1 MATEIP
7 NKIEDLPTSEARF
20 IGKAVPRVED
30 PALITGEVEFI
41 DNVSLPGMLHC
52 AILRSPLAHGKI
64 ESIKIDEALALPGV
78 VAIVTG
84 DDAVKWS
91 NPPMT
96 MPEGWGDLPLAA
108 HKVRFVGEPVAAVAA
123 TSRYIAEDALELID
137 VDYEPLEV
145 VSDPFKAVQND
156 DGPLV
161 FEERGNNIMLQ
172 RTFTWG
178 DIDAA
183 FAEADHV
190 IDGAFRWNRMGANP
204 TETFGCITEWNPRSL
219 DLVIRASIQ
228 APMFTALARCGVLG
242 LPSNKVRL
250 ITYPHGG
257 SFGGKG
263 LPRGID
269 ITAIL
274 SRKAGGKPVKWIE
287 DRIEYLTAGASQAWD
302 RHYEASLAVKADG
315 TFTGFRVKL
324 MDDIGANGEG
334 YGSISAAKVLTAF
347 TGPYTI
353 GTAEYDLTL
362 ACTNKVPAHPY
373 RGMGP
378 PPHNF
383 VLESLVDMTAR
394 KLNIDPAE
402 LRRKNF
408 IQPEQF
414 PYTIPSGNEYDS
426 GSYEA
431 VLDKVLEMSGYKQ
444 LREQQAQARAAG
456 RLVGIGVA
464 SAIEPGVMD
473 PNAYAIIGMPGI
485 GQPEGATVAFDVL
498 GNVTVRVGFSL
509 EGQGQYTLITQLV
522 ADYFGLEMSNI
533 SVLCL
538 DTQTA
543 PPAYGPG
550 GSRLGVAI
558 TGAVLGACERIREK
572 MITVAAGVFQ
582 APPEA
587 LQLNDGIIGIPGV
600 EQAQLPVAAVAGMM
614 LGRSDLLPPEIDPRP
629 EATYAWTAAGR
640 TEADDQ
646 GRAKSY
652 LTAAQAV
659 HVVAVE
665 IDRETGATKITGY
678 WVVDDCGTRLN
689 PATVEGQLQGSIA
702 QGIGAAL
709 LEEYLYD
716 EDGQPLV
723 TNYMTYLMPTASD
736 VPIAVKGE
744 VVTPSP
750 FTPLGAKGCGEGAI
764 HTTPATIMCA
774 INDALAPL
782 GTQATEVPASPMRVW
797 KLIQEAEAS
806 ASS

>member
-1 MATEIP
+1 MTKIP
-7 NKIEDLPTSEARF
+7 NKIEDLPTSKTRF
-20 IGKAVPRVED
+20 VGKAVPRVED

-41 DNVSLPGMLHC
+41 DNASRPGMLHC
-52 AILRSPLAHGKI
+52 AILRSPFAHAKI
-64 ESIKIDEALALPGV
+64 ESIDLEEALELPGV

-84 DDAVKWS
+84 EDAVKWTT
-91 NPPMT
+91 PPMT

-145 VSDPFKAVQND
+145 VSNPFEAIE
-156 DGPLV
+156 GEEGSLV

-178 DIDAA
+178 EVDQVFD
-183 FAEADHV
+183 EADHV
-190 IDGAFRWNRMGANP
+190 IEQKFRWNRMGANP

-219 DLVIRASIQ
+219 DMTIRASVQ
-228 APMFTALARCGVLG
+228 APNFTALARAAVFQ
-242 LPSNKVRL
+242 LPTNKVRL

-287 DRIEYLTAGASQAWD
+287 DRVEYLTAGAGQAWD
-302 RHYEASLAVKADG
+302 RHYDAQLAVKADG

-324 MDDIGANGEG
+324 VDDIGANGEG

-353 GTAEYDLTL
+353 GAAEYDLTL
-362 ACTNKVPAHPY
+362 VATNKVPAHPY

-378 PPHNF
+378 PPHFF

-394 KLNIDPAE
+394 KLDIDPAE
-402 LRRKNF
+402 LRRRNF
-408 IQPEQF
+408 IAPDQF

-426 GSYEA
+426 GQYEV
-431 VLDKVLEMSGYKQ
+431 VLDKALEMAEYTK
-444 LREQQAQARAAG
+444 LREEQSKARAAG
-456 RLVGIGVA
+456 RLVGVGVV
-464 SAIEPGVMD
+464 SIIEPGVMD
-473 PNAYAIIGMPGI
+473 PNAYAIIGMPGV

-522 ADYFGLEMSNI
+522 ADFFGLEMSQI

-538 DTQTA
+538 DTLTA

-558 TGAVLGACERIREK
+558 TGAVLGACGRIKDK

-582 APPEA
+582 APEEA
-587 LQLNDGIIGIPGV
+587 VQLNDGIIGIPGV

-614 LGRSDLLPPEIDPRP
+614 LGRSDLLPPQIDPRP

-640 TEADDQ
+640 TEPDEQ

-652 LTAAQAV
+652 LTAAQSV
-659 HVVAVE
+659 HIARVE
-665 IDRETGATKITGY
+665 IDRETGETKINGY

-689 PATVEGQLQGSIA
+689 PATLEGQLQGSIA

-723 TNYMTYLMPTASD
+723 TNYMNYLMPTASD
-736 VPIAVKGE
+736 VPLAVKGE

-764 HTTPATIMCA
+764 HATPSAVMCA
-774 INDALAPL
+774 INDALAPE
-782 GTQATEVPASPMRVW
+782 GKQATEVPASPMRIW
-797 KLIQEAEAS
+797 KLLREEGS
-806 ASS
+806 

>member
-1 MATEIP
+1 VTEIP
-7 NKIEDLPTSEARF
+7 KAIDDLPTSEARF
-20 IGKAVPRVED
+20 VGKAVPRVED

-52 AILRSPLAHGKI
+52 AILRSPFAHAKI
-64 ESIKIDEALALPGV
+64 ESIDLEEALALPGV
-78 VAIVTG
+78 VAIATG
-84 DDAVKWS
+84 EDALKWTTA
-91 NPPMT
+91 PMT

-137 VDYEPLEV
+137 IDYEPLEV
-145 VSDPFKAVQND
+145 VSDPFAAIEGEE
-156 DGPLV
+156 GPLV
-161 FEERGNNIMLQ
+161 FEERGNNIMMQ

-178 DIDAA
+178 EVDDA
-183 FAEADHV
+183 FAQADHV
-190 IDGAFRWNRMGANP
+190 IEQKFRWNRMGANP

-219 DLVIRASIQ
+219 DMTIRASIQ
-228 APMFTALARCGVLG
+228 APIFTALARAAVFQ

-274 SRKAGGKPVKWIE
+274 SRKAGGKPIKWIE
-287 DRIEYLTAGASQAWD
+287 DRIEYLTAGAGQAWD
-302 RHYEASLAVKADG
+302 RHYEAKLAVKADG
-315 TFTGFRVKL
+315 TFTAFRVKL
-324 MDDIGANGEG
+324 VDDIGANGEG

-353 GTAEYDLTL
+353 GVAEYDLTL
-362 ACTNKVPAHPY
+362 VATNKVPAHPY

-378 PPHNF
+378 PPHFF

-394 KLNIDPAE
+394 QLGIDPAE

-408 IQPEQF
+408 IAPDQF

-426 GSYEA
+426 GQYEV
-431 VLDKVLEMSGYKQ
+431 VLDKALALAGYDK
-444 LREQQAQARAAG
+444 LREEQKLARERG
-456 RLVGIGVA
+456 CTMGIGIV
-464 SAIEPGVMD
+464 SIIEPGVMD

-485 GQPEGATVAFDVL
+485 GQPEGATVSFDVL

-522 ADYFGLEMSNI
+522 ADYFGLEMSQI
-533 SVLCL
+533 SVRCL
-538 DTQTA
+538 DTHSA
-543 PPAYGPG
+543 PPSYGPG

-558 TGAVLGACERIREK
+558 TGAVLGACERIKDK
-572 MITVAAGVFQ
+572 MLTVTAGVFQ
-582 APPEA
+582 APKEA
-587 LQLNDGIIGIPGV
+587 LQFKDGIFGIPGV
-600 EQAQLPVAAVAGMM
+600 DEAQLPVAAVAGMM

-640 TEADDQ
+640 TEPDDQ

-652 LTAAQAV
+652 LTAAQSV
-659 HVVAVE
+659 HIAQVE
-665 IDRETGATKITGY
+665 VDAKTGFTEIKGY

-689 PATVEGQLQGSIA
+689 PATLEGQLQGSIA

-723 TNYMTYLMPTASD
+723 TNYMNYLMPTASD
-736 VPIAVKGE
+736 VPLAVKGE

-764 HTTPATIMCA
+764 HATPSAILCA

-782 GTQATEVPASPMRVW
+782 GKQATEVPASPMRLC
-797 KLIQEAEAS
+797 KLLHEDGN
-806 ASS
+806 

>member
-1 MATEIP
+1 LTEIP
-7 NKIEDLPTSEARF
+7 NKIEQLPTSEARF
-20 IGKAVPRVED
+20 VGKAVPRVED

-52 AILRSPLAHGKI
+52 AILRSPFAHAKI
-64 ESIKIDEALALPGV
+64 ESIDLEEALELPGV

-84 DDAVKWS
+84 DDAVKWTT
-91 NPPMT
+91 PPMT

-145 VSDPFKAVQND
+145 VSDPFEAIKD
-156 DGPLV
+156 EEGPLV
-161 FEERGNNIMLQ
+161 FEERGNNIMLK

-178 DIDAA
+178 EVDQA
-183 FAEADHV
+183 FSEADHV
-190 IDGAFRWNRMGANP
+190 IEQKFRWNRMGANP

-219 DLVIRASIQ
+219 DMTIRASIQ
-228 APMFTALARCGVLG
+228 APNFTALARAAVFQ
-242 LPSNKVRL
+242 LPTNKVRL
-250 ITYPHGG
+250 ITHPHGG

-287 DRIEYLTAGASQAWD
+287 DRVEYLTAGAGQAWD
-302 RHYEASLAVKADG
+302 RHYDAQLALKGDG

-324 MDDIGANGEG
+324 VDDIGANGEG
-334 YGSISAAKVLTAF
+334 YGSICAAKVLAAF

-353 GTAEYDLTL
+353 GAAEYDLTL
-362 ACTNKVPAHPY
+362 VATNKVPAHPY

-378 PPHNF
+378 PPHFF

-394 KLNIDPAE
+394 KLGMDPAE

-408 IQPEQF
+408 IPPDQF

-426 GSYEA
+426 GQYEV
-431 VLDKVLEMSGYKQ
+431 VLDKALEMAEYAK
-444 LREQQAQARAAG
+444 LREEQEKARAQG
-456 RLVGIGVA
+456 RLVGVGVV
-464 SAIEPGVMD
+464 SIIEPGVMD

-485 GQPEGATVAFDVL
+485 GQPEGATVSFDVL

-522 ADYFGLEMSNI
+522 ADFFGLEMSQI
-533 SVLCL
+533 SVYCL
-538 DTQTA
+538 DTHTA
-543 PPAYGPG
+543 PPCYGPG

-558 TGAVLGACERIREK
+558 TGAVLGACERIKDK

-582 APPEA
+582 SPKEA
-587 LQLNDGIIGIPGV
+587 LELKDGIVGIPGV

-640 TEADDQ
+640 TEPDEQ

-652 LTAAQAV
+652 LTAAQSVHIAV
-659 HVVAVE
+659 VE
-665 IDRETGATKITGY
+665 IDRETGGTKIKGY

-689 PATVEGQLQGSIA
+689 PATLEGQLQGSIA

-716 EDGQPLV
+716 EEGQPLV
-723 TNYMTYLMPTASD
+723 TNYMNYLMPTASD
-736 VPIAVKGE
+736 VPLAVKGE

-764 HTTPATIMCA
+764 HATPSAIMCA
-774 INDALAPL
+774 INDALAPE
-782 GTQATEVPASPMRVW
+782 GKQATEVPASPMRLW
-797 KLIQEAEAS
+797 KLLRES
-806 ASS
+806 GD

>member
-7 NKIEDLPTSEARF
+7 NKIADMPMSEARF

-41 DNVSLPGMLHC
+41 DNASLPGMLHC

-64 ESIKIDEALALPGV
+64 ESIDIEEALALPGV
-78 VAIVTG
+78 IAIVTG
-84 DDAVKWS
+84 EDAVKWS
-91 NPPMT
+91 SPPMT

-145 VSDPFKAVQND
+145 VSDPFKAVQD
-156 DGPLV
+156 DSPRV
-161 FEERGNNIMLQ
+161 FEENGNNIMLQ

-178 DIDAA
+178 EVDAA

-190 IDGAFRWNRMGANP
+190 IEGKFRWNRMGANP

-228 APMFTALARCGVLG
+228 APNFTALARCGVLG

-274 SRKAGGKPVKWIE
+274 SRKAGGRPVKWIE
-287 DRIEYLTAGASQAWD
+287 DRIEYLTAGAGQAWD

-315 TFTGFRVKL
+315 TMTGFRVKL

-353 GTAEYDLTL
+353 GAAEYDLTL

-394 KLNIDPAE
+394 KLEIDPGE

-408 IQPEQF
+408 IQPDQF

-426 GSYEA
+426 GSYEE
-431 VLDKVLEMSGYKQ
+431 VLDKVLELSDYKA
-444 LREQQAQARAAG
+444 LREEQAKAREQG
-456 RLVGIGVA
+456 RLVGIGIA
-464 SAIEPGVMD
+464 GAIEPGVMD

-485 GQPEGATVAFDVL
+485 GQPEGATVAFDVF
-498 GNVTVRVGFSL
+498 GNVNVNVGFSL

-522 ADYFGLEMSNI
+522 ADFFGLEMDNI
-533 SVLCL
+533 TVLCL
-538 DTQTA
+538 CTQSA

-558 TGAVLGACERIREK
+558 TGAVLGACERIRTK
-572 MITVAAGVFQ
+572 MIMVAAGVFQ
-582 APPEA
+582 SPPEA

-600 EQAQLPVAAVAGMM
+600 EQAQLPVTAIAGMM

-652 LTAAQAV
+652 LTAAQSM
-659 HVVAVE
+659 HVIRVE
-665 IDRETGATKITGY
+665 LDRDTGATKITGY

-689 PATVEGQLQGSIA
+689 PATLEGQLQGSIA
-702 QGIGAAL
+702 QGVGAAL

-736 VPIAVKGE
+736 VPLAVKGE

-764 HTTPATIMCA
+764 HTTPATVLCA

-782 GTQATEVPASPMRVW
+782 GKQATEVPASPMRIW
-797 KLIQEAEAS
+797 KLLNEVDS
-806 ASS
+806 

>member
-1 MATEIP
+1 MTEIP
-7 NKIEDLPTSEARF
+7 NKIEDLPTSKTRF
-20 IGKAVPRVED
+20 VGKAVPRVED

-41 DNVSLPGMLHC
+41 DNASRPGMLHC
-52 AILRSPLAHGKI
+52 AILRSPFAHAKI
-64 ESIKIDEALALPGV
+64 ESIDLEEALELPGV

-84 DDAVKWS
+84 DDAVKWTT
-91 NPPMT
+91 PPMT

-145 VSDPFKAVQND
+145 VSNPFEAIE
-156 DGPLV
+156 GEEGSLV

-178 DIDAA
+178 EVDQV
-183 FAEADHV
+183 FNEADHV
-190 IDGAFRWNRMGANP
+190 IEQKFRWNRMGANP

-219 DLVIRASIQ
+219 DMTIRASVQ
-228 APMFTALARCGVLG
+228 APNFTALARAAVFQ
-242 LPSNKVRL
+242 LPTNKVRL

-287 DRIEYLTAGASQAWD
+287 DRVEYLTAGAGQAWD
-302 RHYEASLAVKADG
+302 RHYDAQLAVKADG

-324 MDDIGANGEG
+324 VDDIGANGEG

-353 GTAEYDLTL
+353 GAAEYDLTL
-362 ACTNKVPAHPY
+362 VATNKVPAHPY

-378 PPHNF
+378 PPHFF

-394 KLNIDPAE
+394 KLDIDPAE
-402 LRRKNF
+402 LRRRNF
-408 IQPEQF
+408 IAPDQF

-426 GSYEA
+426 GQYEV
-431 VLDKVLEMSGYKQ
+431 VLDKALEMAEYTK
-444 LREQQAQARAAG
+444 LREEQSKARAAG
-456 RLVGIGVA
+456 RLVGVGVV
-464 SAIEPGVMD
+464 SIIEPGVMD
-473 PNAYAIIGMPGI
+473 PNAYAIIGMPGV

-522 ADYFGLEMSNI
+522 ADFFGLEMSQI

-538 DTQTA
+538 DTLTA

-558 TGAVLGACERIREK
+558 TGAVLGACGRIKDK

-582 APPEA
+582 APEEA
-587 LQLNDGIIGIPGV
+587 VQLNDGIIGIPGV

-614 LGRSDLLPPEIDPRP
+614 LGRSDLLPPQIDPRP

-640 TEADDQ
+640 TEPDEQ

-652 LTAAQAV
+652 LTAAQSV
-659 HVVAVE
+659 HIARVE
-665 IDRETGATKITGY
+665 IDRETGETKINGY

-689 PATVEGQLQGSIA
+689 PATLEGQLQGSIA

-723 TNYMTYLMPTASD
+723 TNYMNYLMPTASD
-736 VPIAVKGE
+736 VPLAVKGE

-764 HTTPATIMCA
+764 HATPSAVMCA
-774 INDALAPL
+774 INDALAPE
-782 GTQATEVPASPMRVW
+782 GKQATEVPASPMRIW
-797 KLIQEAEAS
+797 KLLREEGS
-806 ASS
+806 